1 VGGFKFKT
9 KVRAHEPFILQ
20 DRVLVSALL
29 FGSAGYIVMRSWEG
43 VAMLVAGFML
53 AAAWA
58 FRTAGSDRRRGLRLM
73 ATLLLV
79 TLGTFL
85 TVYVSTREGFIR

>member
-1 VGGFKFKT
+1 
-9 KVRAHEPFILQ
+9 LQ

-29 FGSAGYIVMRSWEG
+29 FGSSGYIVLGSWVG
-43 VAMLVAGFML
+43 VTMLVVGFML

-58 FRTAGSDRRRGLRLM
+58 FHTAGNHPDRTLRLL

-79 TLGTFL
+79 TLGAFM
-85 TVYVSTREGFIR
+85 TVYVAVNQGLAG